1 MLAAPR
7 TGTTTRTGTTA
18 LWSAAW
24 MVPPLGLL
32 LVRSSEAGCSA
43 AADATTSSTAD
54 DTFATASSTAAAPP
68 ETHTFPGVQITILRR
83 HSATMPDELTVDDV
97 KAMLD
102 DGGFEG
108 NLESI
113 TFVNEASQLPQN
125 PHERILLLDVVRV
138 LFNSAGADGGETIGA
153 SDLGEWIARHRL
165 DGATELVD
173 AATEIAQ
180 AGRRIT
186 FDDFKALLTRSKLL
200 SFQRE
205 RGTDGYGVHPSL
217 VRTTAGVFF
226 QHADSNHDEK
236 VSREGLARMF
246 KAHGLGDAARAE
258 RYFERFDLDKS
269 GELDKKEFTRLL
281 LGLKMIDGDGTDKL
295 TKEDGASACV
305 IL

>member
-1 MLAAPR
+1 MGEGDDAFAFKRVAAVGWDHAVTFWDDDARVRVNPR
-7 TGTTTRTGTTA
+7 RRMRGEKAHGD
-18 LWSAAW
+18 
-24 MVPPLGLL
+24 
-32 LVRSSEAGCSA
+32 
-43 AADATTSSTAD
+43 ADVLCV
-54 DTFATASSTAAAPP
+54 AAAPP
-68 ETHTFPGVQITILRR
+68 ETHTFEGVQITILRR

-138 LFNSAGADGGETIGA
+138 LFNSAGADGGETVGA

-205 RGTDGYGVHPSL
+205 RGL
-217 VRTTAGVFF
+217 VF
-226 QHADSNHDEK
+226 
-236 VSREGLARMF
+236 L
-246 KAHGLGDAARAE
+246 
-258 RYFERFDLDKS
+258 
-269 GELDKKEFTRLL
+269 
-281 LGLKMIDGDGTDKL
+281 
-295 TKEDGASACV
+295 
-305 IL
+305 

>member
-1 MLAAPR
+1 MRQAIRRFHDPCRAQN
-7 TGTTTRTGTTA
+7 
-18 LWSAAW
+18 
-24 MVPPLGLL
+24 LL
-32 LVRSSEAGCSA
+32 NVHRRVAQAVVVRSSEAGCSA

-54 DTFATASSTAAAPP
+54 DTFATAASTAAAPP
-68 ETHTFPGVQITILRR
+68 ETHTFEGVQITILRR

-269 GELDKKEFTRLL
+269 GELDK
-281 LGLKMIDGDGTDKL
+281 
-295 TKEDGASACV
+295 
-305 IL
+305 

>member
-1 MLAAPR
+1 MRQAIRRFHDPCRAQN
-7 TGTTTRTGTTA
+7 
-18 LWSAAW
+18 
-24 MVPPLGLL
+24 LL
-32 LVRSSEAGCSA
+32 TVHRRVAQAVVVRSSEAGCSA
-43 AADATTSSTAD
+43 AADAATSSTAA
-54 DTFATASSTAAAPP
+54 DTFATAASTAAAPP
-68 ETHTFPGVQITILRR
+68 ETHTFEGVQITILRR

-281 LGLKMIDGDGTDKL
+281 LGLKMIDGAGTDKL
-295 TKEDGASACV
+295 TKEDQSACV